1 MRQVFVDTAAL
12 VALGNKQDHWHY
24 QAVAVSRQLTLAGCR
39 FVTTDAVLLEVGN
52 TFSRAPFK
60 PVALRLIETARRSPR
75 WQCLAVDGPLLDP
88 GLALFRQRPDKDWS
102 LTDCIGILVATYLR
116 IEQAFTTDR
125 HFVQAGLDILLA
137 GPA

>member
-12 VALGNKQDHWHY
+12 VALGNKQDDWHD

-60 PVALRLIETARRSPR
+60 AVALRLIETARRSPR
-75 WQCLAVDGPLLDP
+75 WQCLPVDGRLLDR
-88 GLALFRQRPDKDWS
+88 GLALFRQRSDKDWS
-102 LTDCIGILVATYLR
+102 LTDCISILVASDLR

-125 HFVQAGLDILLA
+125 HFVQAGFDILL
-137 GPA
+137 GWPA